1 LGAVGDIPGLGV
13 IMTNSVFPL
22 EIGKKYIRF
31 RSRNIRCW
39 LATVG
44 GNDIVFFGVVLEES
58 GHVGAGSLFE
68 GAENSDFILAPLGL

>member
-1 LGAVGDIPGLGV
+1 
-13 IMTNSVFPL
+13 M
-22 EIGKKYIRF
+22 
-31 RSRNIRCW
+31 
-39 LATVG
+39 ATVG